1 MLYIAK
7 SYNAEFFRSI
17 GFYQPEDEA
26 FIRKWSDKIQT
37 IRPTEADDR
46 FLIKDES
53 KMSETGRKKR
63 REARELING
72 TGSRFGVMPVGSSCC
87 FLFRIHQSCSG
98 DYDVLSISHAKKT

>member
-37 IRPTEADDR
+37 IRPTEADDH

-53 KMSETGRKKR
+53 KMSEAGRQTR

-72 TGSRFGVMPVGSSCC
+72 TTTGSRF
-87 FLFRIHQSCSG
+87 
-98 DYDVLSISHAKKT
+98 DV